1 MKTIKQLIEEFLNS
15 DNKELDLPMT
25 PIDNIDDIM
34 RELGA
39 LEDWSLEVNTYGGF
53 YKSYVYGSLGLELSG
68 FLCYGEF
75 KLSKRYNMGKV
86 CGDNRFEII
95 AKAKE
100 DILLSTNIKTSED
113 EMKVLDNFLFRC
125 WQMGW
130 LNKYNS

>member
-53 YKSYVYGSLGLELSG
+53 YKSYIYGSLGLELSG
-68 FLCYGEF
+68 SLCCGEF
-75 KLSKRYNMGKV
+75 KLSKR
-86 CGDNRFEII
+86 
-95 AKAKE
+95 
-100 DILLSTNIKTSED
+100 
-113 EMKVLDNFLFRC
+113 
-125 WQMGW
+125 
-130 LNKYNS
+130 

>member
-39 LEDWSLEVNTYGGF
+39 LEDLSLEVNTYGGF
-53 YKSYVYGSLGLELSG
+53 YKSYIYGSLGLELSG
-68 FLCYGEF
+68 SLCYGEF
-75 KLSKRYNMGKV
+75 KLSKRKV